1 MPSGR
6 LEATA
11 PSIQPSHRTDRR
23 ADLDFMRAFVVAG
36 LLIFHSAVVSR
47 GEPSWFVNDPQPSV
61 GFTVFLLWGMIRV
74 ILGPCRSVQTAN

>member
-11 PSIQPSHRTDRR
+11 PSIRPSHLAVDRR

-36 LLIFHSAVVSR
+36 LVIFHSAVVFAW
-47 GEPSWFVNDPQPSV
+47 GTSWFVNDPRPSV
-61 GFTVFLLWGMIRV
+61 GFTVFLLWG
-74 ILGPCRSVQTAN
+74 